1 MKTSLFLLRVGL
13 GCLFLYAGISKLMD
27 PAWSAA
33 GYLNNAS
40 TFPGFYHWFASPQ
53 NIGWGNLLNEWGLTL
68 IWAASILGVLVRWA
82 SIGGI
87 LMMLLYY
94 FPVLQFPYVPS
105 GHAFIVDDH
114 IIYIFVLAVLAKY
127 EAGKIWGLDMFV
139 GKKESMVPT
148 PSSAATPTGL

>member
-1 MKTSLFLLRVGL
+1 
-13 GCLFLYAGISKLMD
+13 MD

-40 TFPGFYHWFASPQ
+40 TFPGLYHWFASPQ
-53 NIGWGNLLNEWGLTL
+53 NLGLVNMLNEWGLTL
-68 IWAASILGVLVRWA
+68 IGAALILGVLVQWA

-114 IIYIFVLAVLAKY
+114 IIFILVLAVLAKY
-127 EAGKIWGLDMFV
+127 EAGKSYGLDMYI
-139 GKKESMVPT
+139 GKKDSTTSPT
-148 PSSAATPTGL
+148 PVSPTPVGV